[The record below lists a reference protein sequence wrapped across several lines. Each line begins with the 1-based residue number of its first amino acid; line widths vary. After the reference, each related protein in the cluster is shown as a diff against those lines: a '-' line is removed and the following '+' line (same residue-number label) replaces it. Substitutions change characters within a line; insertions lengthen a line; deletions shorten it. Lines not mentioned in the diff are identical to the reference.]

1 MNNEKVLE
9 KLHGI
14 AALLPDDERK
24 NFDYYRKSPE
34 IIKTVEKYADSL
46 SIRIASL
53 IADVENDLKRENAKS
68 SGRLSRYK
76 AMQRVIKDAKKQPMR
91 ALHGA
96 WIVDDVQMVCDSFR
110 LVCLSDHLDLEK
122 IPDDVQPINAE
133 RIVKCAKNDHGATL
147 TLPDTGTLKT
157 YIKTQKAEKKAA
169 KDSTP
174 PIWDF
179 GDDFPAVNALYLLD
193 FLEIFPDAIATASKD
208 RPTLSAIYFKS
219 ADGDGV
225 LLPVRKAAKK

>member
-1 MNNEKVLE
+1 MNNEKILE

-53 IADVENDLKRENAKS
+53 IADVENDL
-68 SGRLSRYK
+68 RLET
-76 AMQRVIKDAKKQPMR
+76 AKKCGKLDRLKAAQRIIKEAKTTPHT

-96 WIVDDVQMVCDSFR
+96 WIADGVQMFCDGAR
-110 LVCLSDHLDLEK
+110 LVCLSEHLDLEK
-122 IPDDVQPINAE
+122 IPENVQPINAA
-133 RIVKCAKNDHGATL
+133 RIVNGAKDNQGEKL
-147 TLPDTGTLKT
+147 VLPDIATLKT
-157 YIKTQKAEKKAA
+157 FIKTEKAIKKAT
-169 KDSTP
+169 KDRAP
-174 PIWDF
+174 VLYDF
-179 GDDFPAVNALYLLD
+179 GDGMPAVNAQYLLD
-193 FLEIFPDAIATASKD
+193 ILEIFPDATATASKQ

-219 ADGDGV
+219 ADGEGV
-225 LLPVRKAAKK
+225 LLPVKKAVNA